1 VLLQRDDDGYT
12 AVVALSAVETSDSH
26 SGVRVQAVLPLP
38 SFLAVYMV
46 YLCMTAVV
54 RMQAVAV
61 EAKAAGVAEMELPLT
76 GVVVAVAALIPGAG
90 RIFAAAAAGVAVLPY
105 YFPLLNIP

>member
-1 VLLQRDDDGYT
+1 
-12 AVVALSAVETSDSH
+12 
-26 SGVRVQAVLPLP
+26 
-38 SFLAVYMV
+38 MV

-54 RMQAVAV
+54 HIQAVAV
-61 EAKAAGVAEMELPLT
+61 EAKAAGVAEMELPLA

-90 RIFAAAAAGVAVLPY
+90 RIFAAAAGVVVLPY

>member
-1 VLLQRDDDGYT
+1 VLLQRDDDVYT

-26 SGVRVQAVLPLP
+26 SGVRVQAALPMPLP

-46 YLCMTAVV
+46 YLCMAAAV
-54 RMQAVAV
+54 RIQTVAV
-61 EAKAAGVAEMELPLT
+61 EAKTAGVVEMELPLT

-90 RIFAAAAAGVAVLPY
+90 RTSAAGVAVLPY
-105 YFPLLNIP
+105 YFPPLNIP